1 MTSAPDAG
9 KRLEAVVAGRVH
21 GVGFR
26 LFVLGAA
33 RALGVRGWV
42 ANEPAGRVR
51 VVAEGPEPQLRRL
64 LEQLH
69 AGPPAAT
76 VEHVS
81 EDWAPA
87 SGAFHGFEIRS
98 GFHGGD

>member
-1 MTSAPDAG
+1 MTDPEALR
-9 KRLEAVVAGRVH
+9 RLEAVVAGRVH

-26 LFVLGAA
+26 LFALGAA
-33 RALGVRGWV
+33 RALGLDGWV
-42 ANEPAGRVR
+42 ANEPGGRVR
-51 VVAEGPEPQLRRL
+51 VVAEGAEPQLRRL

-69 AGPPAAT
+69 AGPPAAV

-81 EDWAPA
+81 EDWSQA
-87 SGAFHGFEIRS
+87 SGGFHGFEIRS